1 MLNWTLLLFPAITL
15 SVYNDLDTVCVF
27 VGVGEDC
34 DSIVSVVFL
43 NTLNNWKKYTRLG
56 DRDDS
61 EKYIYRKS
69 FSVEIFLKGDL

>member
-1 MLNWTLLLFPAITL
+1 M
-15 SVYNDLDTVCVF
+15 YNDLDTVCVF

-69 FSVEIFLKGDL
+69 FSLEIFLKGDL